1 MGEVIYQASAK
12 NSRQGE
18 LLIQDTL
25 ALDINNK
32 DIVVLGVFLGCLQR
46 VLSLKLENFPLNVT
60 GFLLATVV
68 STATQIKELVVFLLC
83 IQNSCSLKYFL
94 LFYHGSAF

>member
-1 MGEVIYQASAK
+1 MTQPPDIQKKNNTRTTFTKVGEVIYQASSK

-60 GFLLATVV
+60 EFLLAAVV
-68 STATQIKELVVFLLC
+68 STAT
-83 IQNSCSLKYFL
+83 
-94 LFYHGSAF
+94 

>member
-18 LLIQDTL
+18 LLIQDTV

-60 GFLLATVV
+60 EFLLRSRVNRDLDKGA
-68 STATQIKELVVFLLC
+68 SSFL
-83 IQNSCSLKYFL
+83 
-94 LFYHGSAF
+94 

>member
-1 MGEVIYQASAK
+1 MARSTPACDTASRYIEKNNTRTTFTKVGEVIYQASAK

-32 DIVVLGVFLGCLQR
+32 DIVVLGVFLGCPQR
-46 VLSLKLENFPLNVT
+46 VLSLKLENFPLNVKS
-60 GFLLATVV
+60 F
-68 STATQIKELVVFLLC
+68 
-83 IQNSCSLKYFL
+83 CSLL
-94 LFYHGSAF
+94 SCRPRPR

>member
-25 ALDINNK
+25 ALDINNR
-32 DIVVLGVFLGCLQR
+32 DIIVLGVFLGCFQR

-60 GFLLATVV
+60 EFLLH
-68 STATQIKELVVFLLC
+68 C
-83 IQNSCSLKYFL
+83 RLKRDLDKKLIFIL
-94 LFYHGSAF
+94 PI

>member
-1 MGEVIYQASAK
+1 MARPTPACDAASKYTEKKNNTRTTFAKVDEVIYQASAK

-32 DIVVLGVFLGCLQR
+32 DIVVLRVF
-46 VLSLKLENFPLNVT
+46 
-60 GFLLATVV
+60 
-68 STATQIKELVVFLLC
+68 
-83 IQNSCSLKYFL
+83 
-94 LFYHGSAF
+94 